1 MHTLTPYPDIMIAG
15 LAWQVFTLVIF
26 IGLALD
32 FTVRTIRRTKQIG
45 NDALDSRH
53 AALRKSWQF
62 KGFLVALSLAT
73 LLIFTRCV
81 YRVAELSEGWD
92 GHLIKIESYFI
103 GLEGAIILAAVYL
116 LNMFH
121 PGVCFKEALETAP
134 AQEDLEMSRGRT
146 WYGRQKRA
154 SSDSSQEGAKEKH

>member
-1 MHTLTPYPDIMIAG
+1 MGD
-15 LAWQVFTLVIF
+15 
-26 IGLALD
+26 
-32 FTVRTIRRTKQIG
+32 
-45 NDALDSRH
+45 DAFDPRH

-62 KGFLVALSLAT
+62 RGFLVALTLST

-116 LNMFH
+116 LNLFH
-121 PGVCFKEALETAP
+121 PGFCFKEALDTTP
-134 AQEDLEMSRGRT
+134 AQEDPEMSRGRT
-146 WYGRQKRA
+146 WYGRQKRT
-154 SSDSSQEGAKEKH
+154 SSESSQVVAREKN